1 MCGNYRTGVSFPDCV
16 NFGYD
21 MAGVVAGY
29 LSTRVEGAGGGER
42 DEDDDDRARVRKG
55 IGGERGRNR
64 PDPPSF
70 LCFALNYVDRRRII
84 FPPWETETHLMIV
97 S

>member
-29 LSTRVEGAGGGER
+29 LSTRVEGAGGGRGTKTTTTVLESA
-42 DEDDDDRARVRKG
+42 RASAESE
-55 IGGERGRNR
+55 GETVLI
-64 PDPPSF
+64 PLPF
-70 LCFALNYVDRRRII
+70 FASR
-84 FPPWETETHLMIV
+84 
-97 S
+97 